1 MIKFNL
7 GWKLSLAQKGYA
19 SGILLD
25 SYEVERIPVISEML
39 QITTDIYKKQIQ
51 DVKHLEQMDI
61 LKASPEA
68 DPHFRSRKLF
78 QLTVN
83 YRWSPIVYDE
93 RFKDTG
99 NRVAIN
105 AYGSDDQEVRA
116 GDRAPDAPELIQL
129 TSSTTEH
136 SVSCLF
142 DLFLPQK
149 HTILLFSPS
158 LSEEKI
164 PALLVPLQKLEKN
177 LFQVAIILNS
187 ESIIDDSI
195 SLHHTVFKDAGGHA
209 FSGYGIKDIREE
221 PLAVVVRPDAM
232 IGAFIRS
239 ASGLEEYLSNVFH
252 FTELK

>member
-1 MIKFNL
+1 M
-7 GWKLSLAQKGYA
+7 
-19 SGILLD
+19 LLD
-25 SYEVERIPVISEML
+25 SYEAERIPVISEML
-39 QITTDIYKKQIQ
+39 QITTDIFKKQILE
-51 DVKHLEQMDI
+51 VKQHEQAIDSQSSTQPQ
-61 LKASPEA
+61 AA
-68 DPHFRSRKLF
+68 DPHYRSRKLF

-105 AYGSDDQEVRA
+105 AYVSDDQEVRA

-177 LFQVAIILNS
+177 LFQVAVILNS